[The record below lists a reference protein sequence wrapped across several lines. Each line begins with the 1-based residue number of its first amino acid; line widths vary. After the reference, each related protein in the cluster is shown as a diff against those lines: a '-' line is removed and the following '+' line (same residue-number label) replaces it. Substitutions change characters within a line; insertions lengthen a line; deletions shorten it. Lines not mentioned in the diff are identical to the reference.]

1 MTSSSITVRSNPLKT
16 NQTRIEALNNI
27 GFCWNPLESKWNQKF
42 KELRNFQQKYGHT
55 DVPLHYAMN
64 PKLGSWVAQQRIF
77 YRQFLQQNVG
87 GALHTDLSNERLDH
101 RKRIEKLNSI
111 GFCWSIYES
120 TWNQRYNE
128 LLQFQHIY
136 GHTDVPQKN
145 TPLGPWVSRQR
156 YFYRQLQ
163 QRRSSIP
170 AGENPLE
177 YNQTRIAELNRIG
190 FCWNPQE
197 LKWNQRYNEVKE
209 FQHKYG
215 HTDVPLRHPNH
226 RKLGVWVNNQRL
238 KYKSKTLSMERIA
251 MLQQLNF
258 SWVTSSTE
266 KWYERYEELCK
277 YQRLNGNT
285 LVPTIYADNPAL
297 GYWVNSQRVQYKKYL
312 LWQKE
317 HNSTSSTNAKPAYS
331 RLTPDRMDA
340 LNRIGFQWQVFEDRW
355 NFRYQELCTYKKIY
369 GNCNVPQIY
378 PENQDLANWVVH
390 QRTHYR
396 YAIHNEY
403 TTLTPGRMQKLQ
415 DVGFCWHY
423 PNHTWYEMFNLL
435 KTYIEKNGGNVTK
448 SNQYIPSSDEAN
460 RPLRIWLK
468 NQRYEYSKL
477 CCQAAA
483 GSSSTT
489 RSLLTPDRLDAL
501 NSIGFKWEGLREAQ
515 RKGTEEKVNR
525 LHPDGRIKKHWFD
538 GVPRPTSIEWDT
550 DVNRLWHAEED
561 F

>member
-87 GALHTDLSNERLDH
+87 GASHTDLSNERLDH